1 LTTELRYFAR
11 RTTISLLSALFS
23 IGVHSCVVVPY
34 VLSHWPDPAAIGEDV
49 EDGPLGDGPIGT
61 GQAAA
66 AAPELLVPLD
76 PVNISIYAPP
86 PPEVVPTEVPE
97 ETAPEVPVAPE
108 TPVPTQPVVASSG
121 GSSGGSGGSGGSG
134 TNTSGDGSGEATD
147 SPGDPDN
154 SGVVGQPTIG
164 GQRDPCEE
172 ISEVTQLNST
182 KWRVQRKIVDYYAS
196 HLRQLDRQAG
206 TATAHGREGVP
217 IGVRVYLP
225 RCSVLRSVGLRNKDI
240 ILSIND
246 RPVAT
251 LPQAI
256 KTWLALRN
264 ERDIVV
270 QVRRRGVGKITHN
283 YRIVR

>member
-1 LTTELRYFAR
+1 MTTELRYLAR

-23 IGVHSCVVVPY
+23 IGLHSCLVVPY

-49 EDGPLGDGPIGT
+49 DEDGPLGDGLIGS
-61 GQAAA
+61 GPQAA
-66 AAPELLVPLD
+66 AAPEILVPVE
-76 PVNISIYAPP
+76 PVHISIYTPP
-86 PPEVVPTEVPE
+86 PPEVVEIPE
-97 ETAPEVPVAPE
+97 PIPDEAPEVVVPPE
-108 TPVPTQPVVASSG
+108 PIERTPPPSSG
-121 GSSGGSGGSGGSG
+121 SSGSGGSGA
-134 TNTSGDGSGEATD
+134 NPSGDGDGEATD
-147 SPGDPDN
+147 GPGDPDN
-154 SGVVGQPTIG
+154 SGVVGQPTVG
-164 GQRDPCEE
+164 GQRNPCEE
-172 ISEVTQLNST
+172 VTEVTQLSAT
-182 KWRVQRKIVDYYAS
+182 SWRVKRKIVDYYAS

-225 RCSVLRSVGLRNKDI
+225 RCSVLRSVGLRNKDV

-270 QVRRRGVGKITHN
+270 QIRRKGVGKITHN